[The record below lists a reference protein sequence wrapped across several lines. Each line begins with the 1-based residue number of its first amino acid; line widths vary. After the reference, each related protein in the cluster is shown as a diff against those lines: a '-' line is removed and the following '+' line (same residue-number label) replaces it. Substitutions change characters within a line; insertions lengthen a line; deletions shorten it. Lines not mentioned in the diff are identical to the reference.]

1 MGDTDS
7 WRFLVKRLAAVA
19 VLLLAAA
26 AIAGVAR
33 PDGSHA
39 AGTPAVADTPRTITV
54 SGSGTAT
61 STPTKA
67 SISFGVQTQD
77 PSAKAALAQNSR
89 DMQQVIEALKK
100 AGAQEIQTQSVSLSP
115 TYGDT
120 GQLTGYAASNTVS
133 VTVTFGAAGSTIDA
147 AVGAGANQVYGP
159 SPLVGDLEAQYQK
172 ALADAV
178 ANARARG
185 EVLAKAAG
193 ETLGSVTS
201 VVEGGNVSIPQA
213 YAKTA
218 SADAA
223 TPVVAGPQ
231 DTTASVTVTFAL
243 G

>member
-1 MGDTDS
+1 M
-7 WRFLVKRLAAVA
+7 KRLAAVA
-19 VLLLAAA
+19 LLLLAAA

-33 PDGSHA
+33 PVGSHA
-39 AGTPAVADTPRTITV
+39 AGTPAVATPRTITV

-61 STPTKA
+61 SIPTKA

-77 PSAKAALAQNSR
+77 PSAKAALAQNAR
-89 DMQQVIEALKK
+89 EMQQVIEALKK

-133 VTVTFGAAGSTIDA
+133 ATVTFGAAGATIDA

-178 ANARARG
+178 TNARARG

-193 ETLGSVTS
+193 QTLGAVASI
-201 VVEGGNVSIPQA
+201 VEGGSAPSPIF
-213 YAKTA
+213 YGKA
-218 SADAA
+218 SAADAA

-231 DTTASVTVTFAL
+231 DTTASVTVTFEL
-243 G
+243 S

>member
-1 MGDTDS
+1 M
-7 WRFLVKRLAAVA
+7 KRLAAVA

-26 AIAGVAR
+26 ALAGVAR
-33 PDGSHA
+33 PDGSRA
-39 AGTPAVADTPRTITV
+39 ADTPATTDPPRTITV

-77 PSAKAALAQNSR
+77 PSAKAALAQNAR
-89 DMQQVIEALKK
+89 DMQQVLDALKK
-100 AGAQEIQTQSVSLSP
+100 AGATEIQTQSVSLSP
-115 TYGDT
+115 TYGDN
-120 GQLTGYAASNTVS
+120 GLLTGYSASNTVS
-133 VTVTFGAAGSTIDA
+133 VTVTFGAAGATIDA

-193 ETLGSVTS
+193 ETLGRVTS
-201 VVEGGNVSIPQA
+201 VVEGGSSFTPMQ

-218 SADAA
+218 AADGG
-223 TPVVAGPQ
+223 TPVLAGPQ
-231 DTTASVTVTFAL
+231 DTTASVTVTFQL

>member
-1 MGDTDS
+1 M
-7 WRFLVKRLAAVA
+7 KRLAAVA

-26 AIAGVAR
+26 ALAGVAR
-33 PDGSHA
+33 PDGSRA
-39 AGTPAVADTPRTITV
+39 ADTPAAADPPRTITV

-61 STPTKA
+61 SIPTKA

-77 PSAKAALAQNSR
+77 PSARAALAQNAR
-89 DMQQVIEALKK
+89 DMQQVLDALKK
-100 AGAQEIQTQSVSLSP
+100 AGAQEIQTQSVSL
-115 TYGDT
+115 
-120 GQLTGYAASNTVS
+120 TGYSASNTVS
-133 VTVTFGAAGSTIDA
+133 ATVTFSAAGSTIDA

-193 ETLGSVTS
+193 ETLGPVTS
-201 VVEGGNVSIPQA
+201 VVEGGNISIPQA
-213 YAKTA
+213 YAKSAA
-218 SADAA
+218 SDAG

-231 DTTASVTVTFAL
+231 DTIASVTVTFQL

>member
-1 MGDTDS
+1 M
-7 WRFLVKRLAAVA
+7 KRLAAVA

-26 AIAGVAR
+26 ALAGVAR
-33 PDGSHA
+33 PDGSRA
-39 AGTPAVADTPRTITV
+39 ADTPAAADPPRTITV

-61 STPTKA
+61 SIPTKA

-77 PSAKAALAQNSR
+77 PSARAALAQNAR
-89 DMQQVIEALKK
+89 DMQQVLDALKK

-115 TYGDT
+115 TYSDT
-120 GQLTGYAASNTVS
+120 GQLTGYSASNTVS
-133 VTVTFGAAGSTIDA
+133 ATVTFSAAGSTIDA

-193 ETLGSVTS
+193 ETLGPVTS
-201 VVEGGNVSIPQA
+201 VVEGGNISIPQA
-213 YAKTA
+213 YAKSAA
-218 SADAA
+218 SDAG

-231 DTTASVTVTFAL
+231 DTIASVTVTFQL

>member
-1 MGDTDS
+1 
-7 WRFLVKRLAAVA
+7 VKRLAAVA
-19 VLLLAAA
+19 LLLLAAA
-26 AIAGVAR
+26 ALAGVAR

-39 AGTPAVADTPRTITV
+39 AGTPTTTDTPRTITV

-61 STPTKA
+61 SIPSKA
-67 SISFGVQTQD
+67 TISFGVQTQD
-77 PSAKAALAQNSR
+77 PSAKAALAQNAR
-89 DMQQVIEALKK
+89 EMQQVIDALTK

-120 GQLTGYAASNTVS
+120 NQLTGYAASNTVS
-133 VTVTFGAAGSTIDA
+133 ATVTFAAAGATIDA

-185 EVLAKAAG
+185 DVLAKAAG
-193 ETLGSVTS
+193 QTLGAVTS
-201 VVEGGNVSIPQA
+201 IVEGGNISVPQP
-213 YAKTA
+213 YAKNA
-218 SADAA
+218 VSDVA

-231 DTTASVTVTFAL
+231 DTTAFVTVTFLL

>member
-1 MGDTDS
+1 
-7 WRFLVKRLAAVA
+7 VKRLAAVA
-19 VLLLAAA
+19 LLLLAAA

-33 PDGSHA
+33 PAGSHA
-39 AGTPAVADTPRTITV
+39 ADTPAVATPRTITV

-61 STPTKA
+61 SIPAKA

-77 PSAKAALAQNSR
+77 PSARAALAQNSR
-89 DMQQVIEALKK
+89 EMQQVIDALKK
-100 AGAQEIQTQSVSLSP
+100 AGAQDVTTQSVSLSP

-133 VTVTFGAAGSTIDA
+133 ATVTFGAAGATIDA

-178 ANARARG
+178 TNARARG

-193 ETLGSVTS
+193 QTLGAVTS
-201 VVEGGNVSIPQA
+201 IVEGGSAPSPIF
-213 YAKTA
+213 YGKA
-218 SADAA
+218 SAADAA

-231 DTTASVTVTFAL
+231 DTTASVTVTFEL
-243 G
+243 S

>member
-1 MGDTDS
+1 M
-7 WRFLVKRLAAVA
+7 KRLAAVA

-26 AIAGVAR
+26 AVAGVAR

-39 AGTPAVADTPRTITV
+39 AGSPTTDVPRTITV

-61 STPTKA
+61 STPTNA
-67 SISFGVQTQD
+67 IISFGVQTQD
-77 PSAKAALAQNSR
+77 PSAKAALAQNAR
-89 DMQQVIEALKK
+89 EMQQVIEALKK
-100 AGAQEIQTQSVSLSP
+100 AGADDIATQSVSLNP
-115 TYGDT
+115 IYGDT

-133 VTVTFGAAGSTIDA
+133 ATVTFAAAGATIDA

-159 SPLVGDLEAQYQK
+159 SPLVGALEAQYQK

-185 EVLAKAAG
+185 EVLARAAG
-193 ETLGSVTS
+193 QTLGAATS
-201 VVEGGNVSIPQA
+201 IVEGGSAPVPLP
-213 YAKTA
+213 YAKAAAVDA
-218 SADAA
+218 S

>member
-1 MGDTDS
+1 M
-7 WRFLVKRLAAVA
+7 KRLAVVA
-19 VLLLAAA
+19 LLLLGAA

-39 AGTPAVADTPRTITV
+39 AGIPAAADTPRTITV

-61 STPTKA
+61 SIPTKA

-89 DMQQVIEALKK
+89 EMQQVIEALKK
-100 AGAQEIQTQSVSLSP
+100 AGAQDVQTQSVSLSP

-120 GQLTGYAASNTVS
+120 GQLTGYSASNTVS
-133 VTVTFGAAGSTIDA
+133 ATVTFGAAGATIDA

-159 SPLVGDLEAQYQK
+159 SLLVGDLEAQYQK
-172 ALADAV
+172 ALAEAV
-178 ANARARG
+178 TNARARG

-193 ETLGSVTS
+193 QTLGAVASI
-201 VVEGGNVSIPQA
+201 VEGGSAPSPIF
-213 YAKTA
+213 YGKA
-218 SADAA
+218 SAADAA

-231 DTTASVTVTFAL
+231 DTTASVTVTFEL
-243 G
+243 S

>member
-1 MGDTDS
+1 M
-7 WRFLVKRLAAVA
+7 KRLAAVA
-19 VLLLAAA
+19 LLLLAAA

-33 PDGSHA
+33 PAGSHA
-39 AGTPAVADTPRTITV
+39 ADTPAVATPRTITV

-61 STPTKA
+61 SIPTKA

-89 DMQQVIEALKK
+89 EMQQVIDALKK
-100 AGAQEIQTQSVSLSP
+100 AGAQDVQTQSVSLSP

-120 GQLTGYAASNTVS
+120 GQLTGYSASNTVS
-133 VTVTFGAAGSTIDA
+133 ATVTFGAAGATIDG

-193 ETLGSVTS
+193 QTLGAVASI
-201 VVEGGNVSIPQA
+201 VEGGSAPSPIF
-213 YAKTA
+213 YAKA
-218 SADAA
+218 SAADAA

-231 DTTASVTVTFAL
+231 DTTASVTVTFEL
-243 G
+243 S